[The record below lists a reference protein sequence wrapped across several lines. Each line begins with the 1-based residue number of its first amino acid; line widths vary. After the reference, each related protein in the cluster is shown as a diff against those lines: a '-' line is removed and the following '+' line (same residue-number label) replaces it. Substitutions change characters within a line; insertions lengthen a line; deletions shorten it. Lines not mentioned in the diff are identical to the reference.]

1 MPQCK
6 LYSREHQKDST
17 VVKVGDVSIGDGT
30 VVVIAGPCSVEN
42 REQLVGLSV
51 QIKEMGVNVLRGGA
65 FKPRTSPYDFQG
77 LGLEGLKIL
86 AEAREASGL
95 PVITEVMDI
104 RQMDLVCRYA
114 DIIQIGSRNMQNTPL
129 LREAGKTDKPVM
141 LKRGLSSTLEEWL
154 LAAEYI
160 LMNGNK
166 QVILCERGIRSFET
180 YTRNT
185 FDINAIPAIKHLSHL
200 PLIADPSH
208 GTGRRELVGPVA
220 TAALAAGADGI
231 MIEVHPD
238 PSKALS
244 DGAQSLRP
252 QEFKDMMNGLRNF
265 RLLFDKKV
273 SA

>member
-1 MPQCK
+1 
-6 LYSREHQKDST
+6 
-17 VVKVGDVSIGDGT
+17 
-30 VVVIAGPCSVEN
+30 
-42 REQLVGLSV
+42 
-51 QIKEMGVNVLRGGA
+51 
-65 FKPRTSPYDFQG
+65 
-77 LGLEGLKIL
+77 
-86 AEAREASGL
+86 
-95 PVITEVMDI
+95 
-104 RQMDLVCRYA
+104 
-114 DIIQIGSRNMQNTPL
+114 
-129 LREAGKTDKPVM
+129 M

-185 FDINAIPAIKHLSHL
+185 FDINAIPAIKHFSHL

-238 PSKALS
+238 PSKALL

>member
-1 MPQCK
+1 MSQCK
-6 LYSREHQKDST
+6 LYSREFQKEDT
-17 VVKVGDVSIGDGT
+17 VIKVGDINIGDGT

-42 REQLVGLSV
+42 REQLVDLSV
-51 QIKEMGVNVLRGGA
+51 QLKEMGVNILRGGA

-95 PVITEVMDI
+95 PIITEVMDI
-104 RQMDLVCRYA
+104 REMDVVYRYT

-129 LREAGKTDKPVM
+129 LREAGKTDKPVL
-141 LKRGLSSTLEEWL
+141 LKRGLSATLEEWL

-160 LMNGNK
+160 LMTGNK

-200 PLIADPSH
+200 PLLADPSH

-238 PSKALS
+238 PAVALS

-252 QEFKDMMNGLRNF
+252 HELKDMLNGLRNF
-265 RLLFDKKV
+265 RIYFDKKA